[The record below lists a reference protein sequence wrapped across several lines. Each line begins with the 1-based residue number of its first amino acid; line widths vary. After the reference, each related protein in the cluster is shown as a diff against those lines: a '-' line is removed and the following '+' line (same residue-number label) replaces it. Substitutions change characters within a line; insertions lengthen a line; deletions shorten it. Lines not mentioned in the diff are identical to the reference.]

1 MRSTTTADRRPSPYS
16 SMISAPE
23 AEPLDDQLLYLST
36 GEGQRQH
43 ITGTRRHLY
52 FGGFYAK
59 FRHWL
64 IICIIFVVVHVVH
77 NLTPPP
83 PPLKLL
89 QGCGPDL
96 LHSRSYRSIQ
106 VACRTQPAIVIAAF
120 EGIQD
125 AMAQCADR
133 MRFQQWDCSNVG
145 HIMHDPPI
153 LKYGYRESAL
163 IWALS
168 SAGAAWG
175 VATACAQGWID
186 DCSCAHD
193 GQPGWEYGGCSFS
206 VQHGITASRKL
217 LTKTPVVRTPLR
229 SVEKHN
235 LKAGRLTLI
244 ASCKCHGVSGSC
256 QQKTCW
262 KKTATLDHIT
272 DYLVEKY
279 ARARMLVGDQ
289 KAKNADLVF
298 IELSPD
304 PCQQQTTSGRVC
316 AWRNETHTQGDCARL
331 CCGKGFKI
339 THEVI
344 HYKCDCKNEAR
355 RSIAT
360 SLTKHNRVAGFTKS
374 TMNGSKAPVNTA
386 EKKQD
391 ADKDS
396 KKKARAR
403 RKKTTQKE
411 PKAAPK
417 NSSARQVS
425 DASGD
430 SSSEDS
436 EEIIVYETPENQSY
450 ERKVVIGHLSRVGFR
465 EPFWRD
471 KVAAF
476 FVILSY
482 LITYDIV
489 AHFFLFTH
497 VFGISWTFT
506 YGFCMLFIGF
516 PMCYLEMALGQYT
529 STGVFMVF
537 DRITPAFVGVGISAL
552 LINFFAASM
561 DQGLFVNALS
571 IIRETVQI
579 LTSEMPWH
587 HCLSTHGMKY
597 CHVWSRECS
606 RLTKQIAIPQ
616 YPKRLIYK
624 GGKEFEFV
632 LKGDT
637 CVRPPLRS
645 LYTGLND
652 IAPKTELDKFKTA
665 SMVNWAN
672 SEVHDFDSF
681 KQYTYLSPTSIFYTM
696 LFILICIFIVS
707 RSRRAVVIFLNVSLV
722 LTFCVLSFLLHGMF
736 VIFSPKFPY
745 AVPTTVG
752 WIEAIK
758 GIGPWMCAISLT
770 MRSLKLGQGGM
781 VFLGSQNGF
790 HNNLITDCLLI
801 TIAMIFVP
809 FFYSMF
815 HIIAIDSYVLEILQ
829 GDPNKMDTAAR
840 LRKQGTYHN
849 PATIATILLNAN
861 HIFGEYEPI
870 VTFWYSIIMI
880 STVISSKIVRYEITI
895 GAFVENYAIFT
906 DESSRFVL
914 IVIVVLFTTLL
925 SFAFKYTDGYI
936 RAASINFTVIPIASS
951 VVVLCELFVVGI
963 FYGFRVF
970 YSNTSLMIFGAA
982 KTEAKKLKLL
992 VNSMAL
998 VLWTVVIPVAILFSI
1013 VALIIYDARSD
1024 FTALDIYNWIL
1035 LSAIL
1040 LPIPAMCIYL
1050 MYCQHSQGNSIYP
1063 LFKRNPDLWGPRTRA
1078 NRIEAERAERMI
1090 RKWW

>member
-1 MRSTTTADRRPSPYS
+1 M
-16 SMISAPE
+16 
-23 AEPLDDQLLYLST
+23 
-36 GEGQRQH
+36 
-43 ITGTRRHLY
+43 
-52 FGGFYAK
+52 
-59 FRHWL
+59 
-64 IICIIFVVVHVVH
+64 
-77 NLTPPP
+77 
-83 PPLKLL
+83 
-89 QGCGPDL
+89 
-96 LHSRSYRSIQ
+96 
-106 VACRTQPAIVIAAF
+106 
-120 EGIQD
+120 
-125 AMAQCADR
+125 
-133 MRFQQWDCSNVG
+133 
-145 HIMHDPPI
+145 
-153 LKYGYRESAL
+153 
-163 IWALS
+163 
-168 SAGAAWG
+168 
-175 VATACAQGWID
+175 
-186 DCSCAHD
+186 
-193 GQPGWEYGGCSFS
+193 FS
-206 VQHGITASRKL
+206 
-217 LTKTPVVRTPLR
+217 
-229 SVEKHN
+229 
-235 LKAGRLTLI
+235 
-244 ASCKCHGVSGSC
+244 
-256 QQKTCW
+256 
-262 KKTATLDHIT
+262 
-272 DYLVEKY
+272 
-279 ARARMLVGDQ
+279 
-289 KAKNADLVF
+289 
-298 IELSPD
+298 
-304 PCQQQTTSGRVC
+304 
-316 AWRNETHTQGDCARL
+316 
-331 CCGKGFKI
+331 
-339 THEVI
+339 
-344 HYKCDCKNEAR
+344 
-355 RSIAT
+355 
-360 SLTKHNRVAGFTKS
+360 
-374 TMNGSKAPVNTA
+374 
-386 EKKQD
+386 
-391 ADKDS
+391 
-396 KKKARAR
+396 
-403 RKKTTQKE
+403 
-411 PKAAPK
+411 AAPK

-616 YPKRLIYK
+616 YPRRLIYK

-665 SMVNWAN
+665 SM
-672 SEVHDFDSF
+672 
-681 KQYTYLSPTSIFYTM
+681 
-696 LFILICIFIVS
+696 
-707 RSRRAVVIFLNVSLV
+707 
-722 LTFCVLSFLLHGMF
+722 
-736 VIFSPKFPY
+736 
-745 AVPTTVG
+745 
-752 WIEAIK
+752 
-758 GIGPWMCAISLT
+758 
-770 MRSLKLGQGGM
+770 
-781 VFLGSQNGF
+781 
-790 HNNLITDCLLI
+790 
-801 TIAMIFVP
+801 
-809 FFYSMF
+809 
-815 HIIAIDSYVLEILQ
+815 

-880 STVISSKIVRYEITI
+880 STVISSK
-895 GAFVENYAIFT
+895 
-906 DESSRFVL
+906 
-914 IVIVVLFTTLL
+914 
-925 SFAFKYTDGYI
+925 DGYI

-1050 MYCQHSQGNSIYP
+1050 NHSEVDGNKFGTEVIVNYVQ
-1063 LFKRNPDLWGPRTRA
+1063 
-1078 NRIEAERAERMI
+1078 M
-1090 RKWW
+1090 

>member
-193 GQPGWEYGGCSFS
+193 GQPGWEYGG
-206 VQHGITASRKL
+206 
-217 LTKTPVVRTPLR
+217 
-229 SVEKHN
+229 
-235 LKAGRLTLI
+235 
-244 ASCKCHGVSGSC
+244 
-256 QQKTCW
+256 
-262 KKTATLDHIT
+262 
-272 DYLVEKY
+272 Y

-344 HYKCDCKNEAR
+344 HYKCDCYKSHETQQGRRIYKVDDGKEWCQAR
-355 RSIAT
+355 GRVKTTRSAEQLRKRLR
-360 SLTKHNRVAGFTKS
+360 SKRRGGESGWNQVAA
-374 TMNGSKAPVNTA
+374 MNGSKAPVNTA